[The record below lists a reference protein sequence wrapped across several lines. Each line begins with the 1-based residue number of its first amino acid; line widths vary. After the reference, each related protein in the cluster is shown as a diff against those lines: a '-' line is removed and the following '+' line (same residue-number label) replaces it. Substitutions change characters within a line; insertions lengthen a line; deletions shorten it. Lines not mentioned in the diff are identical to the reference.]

1 MIAIFYNKKML
12 NDTLVININNKKI
25 ISQIANDDFV
35 IGYSNENE
43 VSFINI
49 FNFSKYMQLAD
60 GYVKFDNKL
69 CLKVK
74 EITKIDLS
82 AYIDTNDFVVGQIDE
97 CEKIGGTHLHKCL
110 VNVGKEKL
118 QIMCGASNARA
129 NIKVVVALDGAML
142 PSGTCIKSGQIMG
155 NKSYGMLC
163 SRRELNL
170 TDEKFNNQ
178 GIIELSD
185 SYNIGDKFNEIFTSN
200 I

>member
-12 NDTLVININNKKI
+12 NDTLVLNINNKKI
-25 ISQIANDDFV
+25 INQIANDDFV

-60 GYVKFDNKL
+60 GCVKFDNKL

-155 NKSYGMLC
+155 NKSCGMLC

-170 TDEKFNNQ
+170 TDEMFNNQ